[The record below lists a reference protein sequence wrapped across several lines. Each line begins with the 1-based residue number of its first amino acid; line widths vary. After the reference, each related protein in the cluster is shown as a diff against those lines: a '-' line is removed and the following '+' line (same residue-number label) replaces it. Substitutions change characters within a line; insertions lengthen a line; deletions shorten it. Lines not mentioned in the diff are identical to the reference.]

1 MPEQEQWKKSTTST
15 AHLCN
20 LDDVNDGHGDVDV
33 DWDIHVV
40 DLVKAKRGNLL
51 VVIVLENTSH
61 K

>member
-1 MPEQEQWKKSTTST
+1 MSEQEQWKKSTTST

-33 DWDIHVV
+33 DGDVHVV
-40 DLVKAKRGNLL
+40 DLVKAKRSDLL
-51 VVIVLENTSH
+51 VVIVLKNTLH